1 MIKPLFKTLK
11 LIVIIICTAAVLS
24 VPAYF
29 IYRNVEDIIVNE
41 LAKNAINLAATI
53 SEFAELNFD
62 SYQNIPISSF
72 ESFNAEIGH
81 QPDAAGLPS
90 QGTGLSDST
99 AFFQDN
105 TQDSSENEPNGPE
118 KPFQDKLTAVF
129 ADLMAATG
137 AQAIYIEKRL
147 SEENKAYL
155 INEDDPNKSRY
166 AGNRMTEAELLAFNN
181 GITVMSSVL
190 NDEAVGEYI
199 AGYAP
204 IKSPLSDSV
213 VGIVV
218 VEYSLNHFHKIT
230 DSLRNIVTFSF
241 SIIIL
246 LTGIVFYLLLKSRQ
260 KYYEKDYLT
269 ELCNKSYFEKR
280 LKTIVHLS
288 KDIHKPLSLIML
300 DIDHFKKIN
309 DTYGHVA
316 GDKILKSVSETI
328 LAQTRDSDVCA
339 RYGGD
344 EYVVLLSNSNMAQA
358 AAVAE
363 RIRQKTALFDH
374 LVDYPVDHAR
384 HLVTLSI
391 GVAQL
396 EGHMTPES
404 FLEAAD
410 EAMYASKNTGKNKVT
425 IYRPEKAP
433 QTILCP

>member
-1 MIKPLFKTLK
+1 MIKPLLKTLK
-11 LIVIIICTAAVLS
+11 LIVIMLCTAAVLS

-29 IYRNVEDIIVNE
+29 IYRNVKDIIINE

-62 SYQNIPISSF
+62 NYQNIPISSF
-72 ESFNAEIGH
+72 ESFSAEISLH
-81 QPDAAGLPS
+81 PDASGL
-90 QGTGLSDST
+90 QAQDTGSSDSA
-99 AFFQDN
+99 AFFQ
-105 TQDSSENEPNGPE
+105 ENAWDIGTSTPDGAE

-137 AQAIYIEKRL
+137 AQAIYIERRL
-147 SEENKAYL
+147 SDENKAYL

-166 AGNRMTEAELLAFNN
+166 TGNQLTEAELLAFNN
-181 GITVMSSVL
+181 GITVPSSVL
-190 NDEAVGEYI
+190 NDDTVGDYI

-204 IKSPLSDSV
+204 IKSPLNDKV

-218 VEYSLNHFHKIT
+218 VEYSLNHFHMIT
-230 DSLRNIVTFSF
+230 DSLQNMMIFSF
-241 SIIIL
+241 SVIIL
-246 LTGIVFYLLLKSRQ
+246 LTAIVFYLLLKSRQ

-269 ELCNKSYFEKR
+269 ELCNKSYF
-280 LKTIVHLS
+280 LKKLNMLVHLS
-288 KDIHKPLSLIML
+288 KDIHKPLSLIMV

-328 LAQTRDSDVCA
+328 RAQTRDCDLCA

-363 RIRQKTALFDH
+363 RIRLKTALFDH
-374 LVDYPVDHAR
+374 LVDYPVDHSR

-396 EGHMTPES
+396 DEHMTPENL
-404 FLEAAD
+404 LEAAD
-410 EAMYASKNTGKNKVT
+410 EAMYASKSTGKNKVT

>member
-1 MIKPLFKTLK
+1 MLKPLLKTLK
-11 LIVIIICTAAVLS
+11 LIVIMLCTAAVLS
-24 VPAYF
+24 IPAYF
-29 IYRNVEDIIVNE
+29 IYRDVKDIIINE

-62 SYQNIPISSF
+62 NYQNIPSSSF
-72 ESFNAEIGH
+72 ESFSAEISLH
-81 QPDAAGLPS
+81 PDASGLQAQDAGS
-90 QGTGLSDST
+90 SDSA
-99 AFFQDN
+99 AFFQ
-105 TQDSSENEPNGPE
+105 ENAWDIGTSTPVGAE
-118 KPFQDKLTAVF
+118 KPFHDKLTAVF

-137 AQAIYIEKRL
+137 AQAIYIVQRL
-147 SEENKAYL
+147 SDENKAYL

-166 AGNRMTEAELLAFNN
+166 NSNQLTEAELRAFND
-181 GITVMSSVL
+181 GITVPSSVL
-190 NDEAVGEYI
+190 NDETVGDYI

-204 IKSPLSDSV
+204 IKSPLNDKV

-230 DSLRNIVTFSF
+230 DSLRNIVIFTLSV
-241 SIIIL
+241 IIL
-246 LTGIVFYLLLKSRQ
+246 LTAIVFYLLLKSRQ

-269 ELCNKSYFEKR
+269 ELCNKSYF
-280 LKTIVHLS
+280 LKKLKMLVHLS

-328 LAQTRDSDVCA
+328 RAQTRDSDLCA

-363 RIRQKTALFDH
+363 RIRLKTALFDH
-374 LVDYPVDHAR
+374 LVDYPVDHSR

-396 EGHMTPES
+396 GEHMTPENL
-404 FLEAAD
+404 LEAAD

-425 IYRPEKAP
+425 IYRPEKTP